1 MFHWICPE
9 CGREIAPT
17 VRECSVCDP
26 VAATVEI
33 APAGEV
39 EAPARATNEAVGQEI
54 RRQEP
59 GDSGSPPVP
68 SHMPIPAGEAI
79 PALSKDLKPLLALAE
94 RIGPAPP
101 TAERAGPVL
110 PPALGLQHVTE
121 PDGTETLLPQFGVP
135 AAVGDPLDH
144 LAAML

>member
-39 EAPARATNEAVGQEI
+39 EAPARATNE
-54 RRQEP
+54 P
-59 GDSGSPPVP
+59 GVEGSGLESPGA
-68 SHMPIPAGEAI
+68 SIPAGEAI
-79 PALSKDLKPLLALAE
+79 PALSNDLKPLLAEL
-94 RIGPAPP
+94 IGPVPP
-101 TAERAGPVL
+101 PAERAGPVP
-110 PPALGLQHVTE
+110 PPAFGMLYLAE
-121 PDGTETLLPQFGVP
+121 SDGTETLLLQFGAP
-135 AAVGDPLDH
+135 AAGG
-144 LAAML
+144 